1 MASHDLEET
10 HVRPMRALHL
20 QGQGRRR
27 GLRSAGRRD
36 HRGHQDGRAGNARVR
51 LPSGRGPSL
60 AADLLR
66 AVPRSGRVRG
76 ARDVPAYPP
85 LPEGAGPV
93 PGQHRGGL
101 AHPPDWQGHRRV
113 TTPDYQKALGRK
125 IAAERRRRG
134 LSQPELARM
143 VDRSVAWVSQVERG
157 VRKVDRMSVLE
168 ALAAALEVP
177 LAELAA
183 EAPVV
188 AAVTEEPPGAGG
200 LRLVLSGAYA
210 LRAMLDG
217 RRTPAI
223 STLRTKA
230 RKAWDLTHAGRYTDL
245 TDLLR
250 GLVPDLETA
259 ARTVP
264 GDRRAE
270 VFELLAT
277 TYQACSAALAEL
289 GEPEAAWIAADR
301 AMAAAERADDPMLVA
316 AGAFRLVFVFLTA
329 RHYDQAEE
337 TARTA
342 ADALWPM
349 ADKGNPQ
356 ATSLW
361 GGLTLQRA
369 IIAARVNDPQT
380 AYGQL
385 ERASE
390 IAGRLGEGHN
400 EYNTEFGPANV
411 RLYEIAVAV
420 ELGDAGRALRAAA
433 NVDITGLSAERQARM
448 LIDVARAHA
457 QRRQIGEAVA
467 ALVQAETITPELIRG
482 HDLARQTA
490 SDLLTMQDP
499 ASRELREL
507 AERLS

>member
-1 MASHDLEET
+1 MT
-10 HVRPMRALHL
+10 
-20 QGQGRRR
+20 
-27 GLRSAGRRD
+27 
-36 HRGHQDGRAGNARVR
+36 N
-51 LPSGRGPSL
+51 
-60 AADLLR
+60 
-66 AVPRSGRVRG
+66 
-76 ARDVPAYPP
+76 
-85 LPEGAGPV
+85 
-93 PGQHRGGL
+93 
-101 AHPPDWQGHRRV
+101 
-113 TTPDYQKALGRK
+113 TDYQKALGRK

-217 RRTPAI
+217 RRSPAL

-230 RKAWDLTHAGRYTDL
+230 RKAWELTHAGRYTEL
-245 TDLLR
+245 TELLR

-259 ARTVP
+259 ARAVAEDQRT
-264 GDRRAE
+264 E
-270 VFELLAT
+270 VFELMAS

-301 AMAAAERADDPMLVA
+301 AMAAAERAGNPMLVA
-316 AGAFRLVFVFLTA
+316 AGAFRLVFVFINA
-329 RHYDQAEE
+329 RHYGQAEE

-342 ADALWPM
+342 AEALWPL
-349 ADKGNPQ
+349 ANQGDPQ
-356 ATSLW
+356 AMSLW
-361 GGLTLQRA
+361 GALTLQRA
-369 IIAARVNDPQT
+369 VIAAHFNDPDL
-380 AYGQL
+380 AYGEL
-385 ERASE
+385 ERASQV
-390 IAGRLGEGHN
+390 AGRLGEGHN

-433 NVDITGLSAERQARM
+433 VVDTSGLSAERQARM

-457 QRRQIGEAVA
+457 QRRQVHEAVA
-467 ALVQAETITPELIRG
+467 ALLQAEGITPEQVRG
-482 HDLARQTA
+482 HALVRQLV

-499 ASRELREL
+499 PAELRDL
-507 AERLS
+507 ARRLTRTSRD

>member
-1 MASHDLEET
+1 M
-10 HVRPMRALHL
+10 
-20 QGQGRRR
+20 
-27 GLRSAGRRD
+27 
-36 HRGHQDGRAGNARVR
+36 
-51 LPSGRGPSL
+51 
-60 AADLLR
+60 
-66 AVPRSGRVRG
+66 
-76 ARDVPAYPP
+76 
-85 LPEGAGPV
+85 
-93 PGQHRGGL
+93 
-101 AHPPDWQGHRRV
+101 
-113 TTPDYQKALGRK
+113 TTADYQKALGQK
-125 IAAERRRRG
+125 IAAERHRRG

-143 VDRSVAWVSQVERG
+143 VGRSVAWVSQVERG

-168 ALAAALEVP
+168 ALAAALDVP

-217 RRTPAI
+217 RRAPAI

-230 RKAWDLTHAGRYTDL
+230 RKAWELTHAGRYVEL

-250 GLVPDLETA
+250 SLVPDLETA
-259 ARTVP
+259 ARSLP
-264 GDRRAE
+264 EKQRAE
-270 VFELLAT
+270 VSELLAT
-277 TYQACSAALAEL
+277 TYQACSAALAKL

-301 AMAAAERADDPMLVA
+301 AMAAAERAGNPMLVA
-316 AGAFRLVFVFLTA
+316 AGAFRLVFVFINA

-342 ADALWPM
+342 AEALWPM
-349 ADKGNPQ
+349 ADQGDPR
-356 ATSLW
+356 AISLW

-369 IIAARVNDPQT
+369 VIAAHVNDPDT

-385 ERASE
+385 DRASQ
-390 IAGRLGEGHN
+390 IAARLGEGRG

-433 NVDITGLSAERQARM
+433 NVDTTGLSAERQARM

-457 QRRQIGEAVA
+457 QRRQVSEAVA
-467 ALVQAETITPELIRG
+467 ALLQAEAITPEQIRS
-482 HDLARQTA
+482 HALVRRLV

-499 ASRELREL
+499 PASELRDL
-507 AERLS
+507 AKRLTSESA

>member
-1 MASHDLEET
+1 
-10 HVRPMRALHL
+10 
-20 QGQGRRR
+20 
-27 GLRSAGRRD
+27 
-36 HRGHQDGRAGNARVR
+36 
-51 LPSGRGPSL
+51 
-60 AADLLR
+60 
-66 AVPRSGRVRG
+66 
-76 ARDVPAYPP
+76 
-85 LPEGAGPV
+85 
-93 PGQHRGGL
+93 
-101 AHPPDWQGHRRV
+101 V

-188 AAVTEEPPGAGG
+188 AAVTEELPGAGG

-217 RRTPAI
+217 RRSPAL

-230 RKAWDLTHAGRYTDL
+230 RKAWELTHAGRYTEL
-245 TDLLR
+245 TELLR

-259 ARTVP
+259 ARAVAE
-264 GDRRAE
+264 DQRAE
-270 VFELLAT
+270 VFELMAS

-301 AMAAAERADDPMLVA
+301 AMAAAERAGNPMLVA
-316 AGAFRLVFVFLTA
+316 AGAFRLVFVFINA
-329 RHYDQAEE
+329 RHYGQAEE

-342 ADALWPM
+342 AEALWPL
-349 ADKGNPQ
+349 ANQGDPQ
-356 ATSLW
+356 AMSLW
-361 GGLTLQRA
+361 GALTLQRA
-369 IIAARVNDPQT
+369 VIAAHFNDPDL

-385 ERASE
+385 ELASQV
-390 IAGRLGEGHN
+390 AGRLGEGHN
-400 EYNTEFGPANV
+400 EYNTEFGSANV

-433 NVDITGLSAERQARM
+433 VVDTSGLSAERQARM

-457 QRRQIGEAVA
+457 QRRQVGEAVA
-467 ALVQAETITPELIRG
+467 ALLQAEGITPEQVRG
-482 HDLARQTA
+482 HALVRQLVL
-490 SDLLTMQDP
+490 DLLTMQDP
-499 ASRELREL
+499 PAAELRDL
-507 AERLS
+507 ARRLTQTSRD